1 MTARIA
7 ALARTS
13 VPWRP
18 AVLAGLLSL
27 LLAAPLWLILGGG
40 ASPQQPLAR
49 TAAGRSTLS
58 SLPLAAQ
65 GPVSATLGAAD
76 PAYRVGQV
84 PGGLQSLS
92 RAQGLR
98 ARFTS
103 AGVLLASGSLQ
114 VSLSVRSVGYGA
126 SLLPVAEVA
135 PRAAGNRVLYAHPGL
150 SEWYAN
156 GPLGLEQGFTVPRPA
171 EGQAAGALTI
181 AMALSGD
188 PHVSLADGG
197 TRLLLSNGAHTVL
210 QYGGLLATDARGH
223 ALRTWLQMRSGEL
236 LLRVDAHG
244 ASYPLSI
251 DPLVAGEELN
261 GKESAEGG
269 YFGRSVALTPNGDT
283 AVIGGSRDENNVGAA
298 WVFTRSGSTWSQQG
312 PKLTGGEEE
321 IQGRFGASVA
331 LSADG
336 NTAIIG
342 GNTDDVGIGAAWVF
356 TRSSGVWTQQGPKLT
371 GGEEVGQGFFGRS
384 VALSA
389 DGNTAIIGGNGDGEE
404 AGAVWVFTR
413 VGGVWMQQGP
423 KLTGA
428 GEAGAGQFGMSVAL
442 AADGSS
448 ALVGGPADGASGGAV
463 WAFARSGGVWT
474 QQGGK
479 FTGGEEVGKGEFGES
494 IALSADGGTAIVGG
508 YRDGASGRGGAAWI
522 FTRPA
527 GAWTQDGAKLT
538 GGPGSFFGYSVA
550 LSSTGEVALV
560 GGPRDH
566 GKEGAVWEFV
576 ESDGEWVS
584 AGSKLI
590 GTDAAET
597 PSETS
602 EEIEQGAFGRS
613 IALSADGTRALI
625 GAPRDFELSGVVWV
639 FVQPPPLV
647 VSSTPNG
654 VGQAT
659 ATFHG
664 TVNPEGRTIT
674 DCHFEY
680 GTAKYEASVPCATT
694 PGAQSNPVPVAASVG
709 DLQPGTTYRF
719 RLVASNVAG
728 TGFGGEWTFS
738 THVESGSGTPPG
750 EKGTGTTPPAKETG
764 TVEVSAFRAVSFG
777 SGSGSG
783 SGSGHGTTGSGAT
796 CVVSLASRAASVPG
810 AKNVAVKL
818 RSKGSFAGPCK
829 GRLRLLVKTRA
840 GSTARSTTIATGSF
854 SIPAGRTR
862 WVHIRLNAF
871 GRTLL
876 AGAHGQLN
884 GTLSILSLSPGPA
897 RAATATVRLPRH
909 VLSAAPKAP

>member
-7 ALARTS
+7 ALARTAM
-13 VPWRP
+13 PWRP
-18 AVLAGLLSL
+18 AALAALLSL

-40 ASPQQPLAR
+40 ASPQQPLASA
-49 TAAGRSTLS
+49 AAGRGTLS

-76 PAYRVGQV
+76 PGYHVGRV

-103 AGVLLASGSLQ
+103 TGVLLASGSLQ
-114 VSLSVRSVGYGA
+114 VSLSVRSVGYGT
-126 SLLPVAEVA
+126 SLLPVAAVA

-171 EGQAAGALTI
+171 EGPAAGALTI

-188 PHVSLADGG
+188 LHVSLADGG
-197 TRLLLSNGAHTVL
+197 TRLLLSSGGHAVFH
-210 QYGGLLATDARGH
+210 YGGLLATDARGH
-223 ALRTWLQMRSGEL
+223 ALRTWLQLRSGEL
-236 LLRVDAHG
+236 LLRVDARG
-244 ASYPLSI
+244 ASYPLRI
-251 DPLVAGEELN
+251 DPLVAGERLS
-261 GKESAEGG
+261 GKEPAEGG
-269 YFGRSVALTPNGDT
+269 YFGRSVALTPDGET
-283 AVIGGSRDENNVGAA
+283 AVIGGSREGDNVGAA

-312 PKLTGGEEE
+312 PKLTGGEEK
-321 IQGRFGASVA
+321 IQGRFGTSVA

-336 NTAIIG
+336 NTAVIG
-342 GNTDDVGIGAAWVF
+342 GNTDAVGIGAAWVF
-356 TRSSGVWTQQGPKLT
+356 TRSNGVWTQQGPKLT

-389 DGNTAIIGGNGDGEE
+389 DGNRAIIGGNGDGEE
-404 AGAVWVFTR
+404 AGAAWVFTR
-413 VGGVWMQQGP
+413 VEGVWTQQGG

-428 GEAGAGQFGMSVAL
+428 GEVGAGQFGTSVTL
-442 AADGSS
+442 AADGNS
-448 ALVGGPADGASGGAV
+448 ALVGGPADGSSVGAA

-479 FTGGEEVGKGEFGES
+479 LTGGEEVGAGEFGQS
-494 IALSADGGTAIVGG
+494 IALTADGNTAIVGG
-508 YRDGASGRGGAAWI
+508 YRDGADGRSGAAWI
-522 FTRPA
+522 FTRSA
-527 GAWTQDGAKLT
+527 GAWTQHAPKLT
-538 GGPGSFFGYSVA
+538 GVPGSYFGYSVA

-576 ESDGEWVS
+576 ESGGEWVS

-590 GTDAAET
+590 GTEAAET
-597 PSETS
+597 QSETS
-602 EEIEQGAFGRS
+602 EEIEEGAFGRS
-613 IALSADGTRALI
+613 IALSGDGNQALI
-625 GAPRDFELSGVVWV
+625 GAPRDFELSGAVWV

-647 VSSTPNG
+647 VSSAPNG
-654 VGQAT
+654 VGRT
-659 ATFHG
+659 SATFHG
-664 TVNPEGRTIT
+664 AVTPEGRTIT

-680 GTAKYEASVPCATT
+680 GTANYEVSVPCATT
-694 PGAQSNPVPVAASVG
+694 PGAQSKRVPVAAFVG
-709 DLQPGTTYRF
+709 GLKPGTTYRV
-719 RLVASNVAG
+719 RLVASSVAG
-728 TGFGGEWTFS
+728 TGFGSEWTFS
-738 THVESGSGTPPG
+738 TQVESGSSTPPG
-750 EKGTGTTPPAKETG
+750 EKETTPPAKETG
-764 TVEVSAFRAVSFG
+764 TIEVSAFRAVSFG

-783 SGSGHGTTGSGAT
+783 GGNVHATSGSGAT
-796 CVVSLASRAASVPG
+796 CVVSLASWAASVPG
-810 AKNVAVKL
+810 ARNVAVKL
-818 RSKGSFAGPCK
+818 RSKGSVAGPCK
-829 GRLRLLVKTRA
+829 GRLRVLVKARG
-840 GSTARSTTIATGSF
+840 GSRARSTTIATGSF
-854 SIPAGRTR
+854 SILAGRTR

-897 RAATATVRLPRH
+897 RAATATIHLLRH
-909 VLSAAPKAP
+909 VLSAAPKAA